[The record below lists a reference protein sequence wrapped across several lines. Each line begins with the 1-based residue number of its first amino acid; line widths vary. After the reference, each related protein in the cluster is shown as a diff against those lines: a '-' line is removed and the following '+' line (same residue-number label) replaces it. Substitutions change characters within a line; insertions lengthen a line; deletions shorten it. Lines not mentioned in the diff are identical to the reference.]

1 MPTLAAGSDVST
13 EEIVADEKVVDM
25 DPTMRL
31 LDPDST
37 QFDTYTRRQASRA
50 ATREKVNWL
59 EEEYVGRILT
69 AAAYTSG
76 ATTINVGAGEGNLV
90 RAGDVLRNM
99 RTGEGFRVS
108 SIATDA
114 LTVVTSWGGAA
125 NAAGNAGDKLLV
137 VGPAMQQ
144 GSSLPN
150 PRYQQRVLGFNYT
163 QIERTPWMFTGTAA
177 AINLYGGAEPG
188 KESARAAVVHKRTW
202 EAVGFFG
209 ARDFSSAA
217 DVVVG
222 SAGGVVEFVQ
232 TNKQNVNGEL
242 TSDFLDSFM
251 ATVLAKGSEDKVIFT
266 GTIGA
271 YYISRFHRSG
281 QGAFWRPG
289 NERVHGVKVDGF
301 ISGVFGTQVPVIVKK
316 EWADFP
322 SGVNGY
328 NGNLFVLD
336 MSNIERRPLT
346 GRDTRRIV
354 YDIKSLGSGRDAE
367 GGEYFTE
374 ATYTF
379 AQEKTHGWLYGIA

>member
-1 MPTLAAGSDVST
+1 MPAIAVGTEVST
-13 EEIVADEKVVDM
+13 EEVLADERVIDM
-25 DPTMRL
+25 DPKMRV

-37 QFDTYTRRQASRA
+37 QFDTFTRRLHSRA
-50 ATREKVNWL
+50 ATREKVTWL
-59 EEEYVGRILT
+59 EEEYIGRVLT

-76 ATTINVGAGEGNLV
+76 AATINVGVGEGNLV

-108 SIATDA
+108 SVTADA
-114 LTVVTSWGGAA
+114 LSVVTSWGGQI

-144 GSSLPN
+144 GSTLPN
-150 PRYQQRVLGFNYT
+150 PRYGPRVLGYNFT
-163 QIERTPWMFTGTAA
+163 EIVRTPYLFTGTAA
-177 AINLYGGAEPG
+177 AITMYGGGEPE
-188 KESARAAVVHKRTW
+188 KEQARKAVEHKRTW
-202 EAVGFFG
+202 EAIAFYG

-222 SAGGVVEFVQ
+222 SSGGVVEFIQ

-242 TSDFLDSFM
+242 TADFLDSFLT
-251 ATVLAKGSEDKVIFT
+251 TVLSKGSDEKVIFT

-271 YYISRFHRSG
+271 YYLSRFNRSG
-281 QGAFWRPG
+281 QGAFWKPG
-289 NERVHGVKVDGF
+289 DSRVHGVKVDGF
-301 ISGVFGTQVPVIVKK
+301 ISGVFGTQIPIVVKK

-336 MSNIERRPLT
+336 MSNIERRPLI
-346 GRDTRRIV
+346 GRDTRKID
-354 YDIKSLGSGRDAE
+354 YDIKSLGNGRDAE

-374 ATYTF
+374 STYTF
-379 AQEKTHGWLYGIA
+379 AQEKTHGWLYGIS

>member
-13 EEIVADEKVVDM
+13 EEIVADERQVDM

-37 QFDTYTRRQASRA
+37 QFDTFTRRLQSRP

-59 EEEYVGRILT
+59 EEEYVGRVLT
-69 AAAYTSG
+69 ASAYTSG
-76 ATTINVGAGEGNLV
+76 ASTINVAAGEGALV
-90 RAGDVLRNM
+90 RAGDILRNM
-99 RTGEGFRVS
+99 RTGEAFRVS
-108 SIATDA
+108 SVAADA
-114 LTVVTSWGGAA
+114 LTVVTSWGAA
-125 NAAGNAGDKLLV
+125 PNAAGNASDKLLI

-144 GSSLPN
+144 GSTIPN

-163 QIERTPWMFTGTAA
+163 QIERTPWLFTGTAA
-177 AINLYGGAEPG
+177 AISLLGGSEPN
-188 KESARAAVVHKRTW
+188 KESARAGIVHKRFW
-202 EAVGFFG
+202 ESTAFFG
-209 ARDFSSAA
+209 ARDFSSAG

-222 SAGGVVEFVQ
+222 SAGGAIEFIQ
-232 TNKQNVNGEL
+232 TNRQNVNGEL
-242 TSDFLDSFM
+242 T
-251 ATVLAKGSEDKVIFT
+251 AGSENKVIFT

-271 YYISRFHRSG
+271 YYLSRFNRSG
-281 QGAFWRPG
+281 QGAFWKPG
-289 NERVHGVKVDGF
+289 NERVHGVKVDGY
-301 ISGVFGTQVPVIVKK
+301 ISGVFGTQIPIVVKK

-336 MSNIERRPLT
+336 MSNIERRPLV
-346 GRDTRRIV
+346 GRDTKRIT
-354 YDIKSLGSGRDAE
+354 YDIKSLGNGRDAE

-379 AQEKTHGWLYGIA
+379 AQEKTHGLLYGIA

>member
-13 EEIVADEKVVDM
+13 EEIVADERQVDM

-37 QFDTYTRRQASRA
+37 QFDTFTRRLQSRP

-59 EEEYVGRILT
+59 EEEYVGRVLT
-69 AAAYTSG
+69 ASAYTSG
-76 ATTINVGAGEGNLV
+76 ASTINVAAGEGALV
-90 RAGDVLRNM
+90 RAGDILRNM
-99 RTGEGFRVS
+99 RTGEAFRVS
-108 SIATDA
+108 SVAADA
-114 LTVVTSWGGAA
+114 LTVVTSWGAA
-125 NAAGNAGDKLLV
+125 PNAAGNASDKLLI

-144 GSSLPN
+144 GSTIPN

-163 QIERTPWMFTGTAA
+163 QIERTPWLFTGTAA
-177 AINLYGGAEPG
+177 AISLLGGSEPN
-188 KESARAAVVHKRTW
+188 KESARAGIVHKRFW
-202 EAVGFFG
+202 ESTAFFG
-209 ARDFSSAA
+209 ARDFSSAG

-222 SAGGVVEFVQ
+222 SAGGAIEFIQ
-232 TNKQNVNGEL
+232 TNRQNVNGEL
-242 TSDFLDSFM
+242 TADFLDSFLS
-251 ATVLAKGSEDKVIFT
+251 TVLAKGSENKVIFT

-271 YYISRFHRSG
+271 YYLSRFNRSG
-281 QGAFWRPG
+281 QGAFWKPG
-289 NERVHGVKVDGF
+289 NERVHGVKVDGY
-301 ISGVFGTQVPVIVKK
+301 ISGVFGTQIPIVVKK

-336 MSNIERRPLT
+336 MSNIERRPLV
-346 GRDTRRIV
+346 GRDTKRIT
-354 YDIKSLGSGRDAE
+354 YDIKSLGNGRDAE

-379 AQEKTHGWLYGIA
+379 AQEKTHGLLYGIA